1 MFGGERKQWQR
12 YEEGEKASGLCNVPP
27 SLRSA
32 PSGPSLSLVRCPP
45 RFAQGTNHRLFLG
58 LGSRSEQALGYAK
71 RAQHKSAIGR
81 RFAPY
86 PSAASDG
93 GQKMRRSTA
102 KTLPNLQVNS
112 IPSQRQTHFR
122 GAERER
128 GWTLAQQK
136 PSPAQTSSFLPRP
149 QPHPI
154 TPAPCL
160 VLASRWRA
168 WVCWRPRSSRKHL

>member
-1 MFGGERKQWQR
+1 MIGCGCRIVFREH
-12 YEEGEKASGLCNVPP
+12 PP
-27 SLRSA
+27 SHSL
-32 PSGPSLSLVRCPP
+32 GPQWSFAIARPLSPTLARRGQTNAHFLVWV
-45 RFAQGTNHRLFLG
+45 H
-58 LGSRSEQALGYAK
+58 GSRTTVVAVRELERTS
-71 RAQHKSAIGR
+71 GR
-81 RFAPY
+81 RFGPY